1 MRRARWI
8 GAALLCL
15 GLSLRQTAPA
25 QAVQSEAT
33 RSRRAEHAD
42 AGHPLSE
49 EDLEVL
55 KNLELLEHL
64 GESDDLDL
72 FLALSDGG

>member
-1 MRRARWI
+1 MRRARRI

-15 GLSLRQTAPA
+15 GLALRQGGLA
-25 QAVQSEAT
+25 QAVRSEPA
-33 RSRRAEHAD
+33 RSRTAGRAD
-42 AGHPLSE
+42 AGQPLSE

-64 GESDDLDL
+64 GESDDLEL
-72 FLALSDGG
+72 FLLLSDAG

>member
-1 MRRARWI
+1 M

-15 GLSLRQTAPA
+15 SLAWCPAGLAH
-25 QAVQSEAT
+25 AVRSEPP
-33 RSRRAEHAD
+33 RSRTAERAD

-64 GESDDLDL
+64 GESDDLEL
-72 FLALSDGG
+72 FLALSDAG

>member
-1 MRRARWI
+1 MRRTRWL

-15 GLSLRQTAPA
+15 GLSLSPA
-25 QAVQSEAT
+25 GLTQVVRSKPA
-33 RSRRAEHAD
+33 RSRAAERAD
-42 AGHPLSE
+42 AGQSLSE

-72 FLALSDGG
+72 FLALSGAE

>member
-1 MRRARWI
+1 MRRTRWF

-15 GLSLRQTAPA
+15 GLALRQAGLA
-25 QAVQSEAT
+25 QAVRSEPAC
-33 RSRRAEHAD
+33 SRIAERTD
-42 AGHPLSE
+42 AGQRLSE

-64 GESDDLDL
+64 GESDDLEL
-72 FLALSDGG
+72 FLALSNPG